1 MEERFDERKAEII
14 KAAVKV
20 ISEKGFHKLTFRQIA
35 AEAGISPGTLYYYY
49 NSKNLILYD
58 IIDYSQSEAVK
69 IAQEMQTTEWNR
81 EDIYARLMKMLKNQ
95 ILGTNATKIF
105 LHLLHESL
113 AGDEEL
119 AERIKEKYSSWMDSF
134 ETIIELFFDSPRGPV
149 SRTVAILME
158 AVVDGMTIM
167 EIMDI
172 ESIQNPNVEQ
182 FFELFFDGQFN
193 NIMRKIQEIM
203 SNDSGQS
210 DRDQGADK
218 GKEESGRLEKVRREE

>member
-1 MEERFDERKAEII
+1 
-14 KAAVKV
+14 
-20 ISEKGFHKLTFRQIA
+20 
-35 AEAGISPGTLYYYY
+35 
-49 NSKNLILYD
+49 
-58 IIDYSQSEAVK
+58 
-69 IAQEMQTTEWNR
+69 
-81 EDIYARLMKMLKNQ
+81 ML
-95 ILGTNATKIF
+95 
-105 LHLLHESL
+105 L

-134 ETIIELFFDSPRGPV
+134 ETIIELFFDIPRGPV

-218 GKEESGRLEKVRREE
+218 GKEESGRLEKVRR